1 MTEPTIQQFQ
11 LRLPSNLKQS
21 IEKEAELNN
30 RSINAQIL
38 FMLQNYEENNGR
50 VYFLSKAVTN
60 RLERF
65 QKENNYSSQI
75 QAIEEIL
82 NDTLQKKDNGR
93 NILNELHNAF
103 QTEKNLR
110 ILAKDILSSH
120 LLVKNIVIEDNK
132 FIEFTLTDG
141 SQGKMLKD
149 GKMLY
154 KHSEKDNY
162 SIYTYST
169 YNYNK

>member
-1 MTEPTIQQFQ
+1 MTETTIQQFQ
-11 LRLPSNLKQS
+11 LRLPSDLKQS
-21 IEKEAELNN
+21 IEKEAEHNN

-50 VYFLSKAVTN
+50 VHFLSESVLH

-65 QKENNYSSQI
+65 QKDNNYSSQVE
-75 QAIEEIL
+75 AIEEIL

-93 NILNELHNAF
+93 DILNELHTAF
-103 QTEKNLR
+103 KTEKNLR
-110 ILAKDILSSH
+110 TLAKNILSSH
-120 LLVKNIVIEDNK
+120 LLVKNIIIEDNN
-132 FIEFTLTDG
+132 FIEFTLADG

-154 KHSEKDNY
+154 KSSAKDNY

-169 YNYNK
+169 YNYK